1 MWSTLWKSAMLDRMV
16 YKGKML
22 LFLRCEEE
30 MLIFYRPLS
39 RQSPLL
45 HRLAVRRKL
54 LTLSVYGALS
64 RQSSW
69 LDGLVVR

>member
-45 HRLAVRRKL
+45 QIGCEEETVDSLSL
-54 LTLSVYGALS
+54 WGTL
-64 RQSSW
+64 
-69 LDGLVVR
+69 